1 MSENKYNIVVYSLRR
16 NFVRPLPFIAH
27 MISFLG
33 KAEVVSSEPSSVAMK
48 DEAVKAHRGVERQ
61 FVIYCLEINCL
72 LLKPPPCTD
81 YGNSVTGAVI
91 DGWKVAL
98 INCFVCGGNLL
109 SFFLLE

>member
-1 MSENKYNIVVYSLRR
+1 M
-16 NFVRPLPFIAH
+16 F
-27 MISFLG
+27 
-33 KAEVVSSEPSSVAMK
+33 SSKPSSVAMK

-81 YGNSVTGAVI
+81 YGNSVTGTMI

-98 INCFVCGGNLL
+98 INCFVCQGNLL
-109 SFFLLE
+109 FLSEMINNNVMETLIFNAGLHKKSAKCYF